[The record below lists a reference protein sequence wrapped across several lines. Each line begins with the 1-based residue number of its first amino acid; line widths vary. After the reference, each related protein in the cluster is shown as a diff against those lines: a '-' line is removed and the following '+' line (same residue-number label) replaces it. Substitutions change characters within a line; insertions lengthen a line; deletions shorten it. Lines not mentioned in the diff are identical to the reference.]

1 MSVSI
6 RLNDEEAKLIK
17 IYCTLHNISV
27 SDLFRQAVIEKIEDE
42 YDLKCYE
49 EAMRKYEKDPA
60 TFSLEEVEKELGLK

>member
-42 YDLKCYE
+42 FDLKCYE
-49 EAMRKYEKDPA
+49 EAMKKYEKDPA

>member
-27 SDLFRQAVIEKIEDE
+27 SDLFRQAVIERIEDE

-49 EAMRKYEKDPA
+49 EAMKKYEKAPA